1 MDDNTALVV
10 LLFGFFAALVLLT
23 YFNNRPRR

>member
-10 LLFGFFAALVLLT
+10 LLLGFFAALVLLT
-23 YFNNRPRR
+23 YFNNRGRR